1 MVKTSGLVVLCPTAV
16 LAKLMLVALG
26 VNVPATTAW
35 AVKAK
40 VTEFCGAV
48 VATAAVAVVEP
59 ALCGVY

>member
-1 MVKTSGLVVLCPTAV
+1 LVKTSGLVVLCPTAV
-16 LAKLMLVALG
+16 LPKLMLVALG

-40 VTEFCGAV
+40 LVESCGAV
-48 VATAAVAVVEP
+48 VATAAVVVAAP